1 MDPRA
6 DRQDPGQYIG
16 DLVKVNKVQKAKFD
30 LAIEGRSTASTRA
43 FTAGEK
49 ERTKANSIF
58 LSTTE
63 RFNDLE
69 KSHPN
74 VRVLN
79 PEKNKNVS
87 MDESK
92 LNNSLMKASKNLE
105 RASEKCQYDFKDT
118 RT

>member
-1 MDPRA
+1 M
-6 DRQDPGQYIG
+6 
-16 DLVKVNKVQKAKFD
+16 
-30 LAIEGRSTASTRA
+30 AIEGKSTASTRA

-58 LSTTE
+58 LSTTD

-74 VRVLN
+74 VRILN
-79 PEKNKNVS
+79 PEKQKNVS
-87 MDESK
+87 LDDSK
-92 LNNSLMKASKNLE
+92 LNSSLMKANKNLE
-105 RASEKCQYDFKDT
+105 RAVDKTQYDFKDT